1 VIYHYTEIL
10 ATRLHT
16 LSEGPLP
23 ERLAAVILE
32 LAVMHGHEAGH
43 GGIVEV
49 EPPVTFE
56 DLAGLTGTTV
66 ESASRL
72 ISVWHEAGAVLP
84 GTGRRRLSL
93 YPERLRDIVWRSRGL

>member
-1 VIYHYTEIL
+1 MRH
-10 ATRLHT
+10 RSHT

-23 ERLAAVILE
+23 ARLAAVILE
-32 LAVMHGHEAGH
+32 LAVMHGHEAGL

-66 ESASRL
+66 ESVSRL
-72 ISVWHEAGAVLP
+72 ITVWHEAGAVFR

-93 YPERLRDIVWRSRGL
+93 YPERLRDIVWRSGGL